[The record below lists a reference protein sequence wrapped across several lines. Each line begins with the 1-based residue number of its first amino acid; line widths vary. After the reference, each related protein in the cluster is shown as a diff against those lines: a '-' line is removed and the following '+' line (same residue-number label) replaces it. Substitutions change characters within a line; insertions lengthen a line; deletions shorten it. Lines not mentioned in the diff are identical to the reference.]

1 MNTPTLHWISSDS
14 PASAFPPVDRALRE
28 PDGLLAAGGDLS
40 QERLLHA
47 YRNGIF
53 PWYNEG
59 EPILWWSP
67 NPRCIFYPHKFHVSR
82 RLKRTLRQEP
92 HVVTFNRDFDAVM
105 AQCAAPRAGHAGT
118 WITADMFRAYG
129 QLHSNGWAHSV
140 EVWRDKELVGGL
152 YGLAIGRVFFGESM
166 FSKRSNGSKIALLAL
181 CRFMTENNLALLDCQ
196 VASPHLMSLGAE
208 LLQRSDFLRVLRVA
222 CEPQRVQG
230 WPDTAPAANA
240 IGP

>member
-1 MNTPTLHWISSDS
+1 MSSPNLHWLSSNS
-14 PASAFPPVDRALRE
+14 PPSAFPPIDCALRE

-40 QERLLHA
+40 RERLLHA

-67 NPRCIFYPHKFHVSR
+67 DPRCILYPHRFHVSR
-82 RLKRTLRQEP
+82 RLKRSLRREP
-92 HVVTFNRDFDAVM
+92 CRVTFNQRFDAVM
-105 AQCAAPRAGHAGT
+105 AQCAAPRADHAGT
-118 WITADMFRAYG
+118 WITADMVRAYG
-129 QLHSNGWAHSV
+129 QLHTDGWAHSV
-140 EVWRDKELVGGL
+140 EVWRDEELIGGL

-181 CRFMTENNLALLDCQ
+181 CRFMRDKDLALLDCQ

-208 LLQRSDFLRVLRVA
+208 LLPRSDFLRLLNVA
-222 CEPQRVQG
+222 CEPRRVED
-230 WPDTAPAANA
+230 WPNMATIADLIDP
-240 IGP
+240 